1 LFTLSLVAAPAA
13 EYLAAMVGDIVK
25 LQGFMAAAACEPRAS
40 RGRLHPEEESATR
53 TAYQRDRD
61 RIIHCGAF
69 RRLKYK
75 TQVFVYSEG
84 ENYRTRLTHSLEVAQ
99 IARSICRFMGLNEDL
114 GEALALAHDLGHT
127 CFGHAGEDALQECM
141 DPFNGFD
148 HNAQSLRIVT
158 KLEHRYAAFDGLNLT
173 WEALEG
179 LVKHN
184 GPVIG
189 PDAVRKQRAVPLA
202 ITEYSAGHDLELAT
216 WPGAEAQVAA
226 FSDGIAYNAHD
237 FEDGLRAGLFA
248 LDEVRE
254 LPMVGP
260 FFKRMS
266 EHYPGIDRG
275 RLIHESLR
283 RLIAAMVDDV
293 IVETHRRWTST
304 APGTPAG
311 VRALRKPLVGF
322 SAEVE
327 AAEAAIREFLFS
339 RMYRHTRVNRM
350 TSKARRVVK
359 DLFSLLHAEPQ
370 LLPDDWR
377 DGSEV
382 AGSTR
387 TARKVADYIAGMT
400 DRFALDEHS
409 RLFDP
414 AVKP

>member
-1 LFTLSLVAAPAA
+1 
-13 EYLAAMVGDIVK
+13 MGDIAK
-25 LQGFMAAAACEPRAS
+25 LEGFLKSAAYDPART
-40 RGRLHPEEESATR
+40 RGRLHAEEESATR

-69 RRLKYK
+69 RLLKYK

-99 IARSICRFMGLNEDL
+99 IARSLCRFMGLNEDL
-114 GEALALAHDLGHT
+114 SEALALAHDLGHT

-141 DPFNGFD
+141 APFNGFD

-173 WEALEG
+173 WESLEG

-189 PDAVRKQRAVPLA
+189 PAAEKKRSGAPIPLA
-202 ITEYSAGHDLELAT
+202 ITEYNAGHDLELAT

-226 FSDGIAYNAHD
+226 FADDIAYNAHD
-237 FEDGLRAGLFA
+237 FDDGLRAGLFPLEDVIA
-248 LDEVRE
+248 LP
-254 LPMVGP
+254 LVGP
-260 FFKRMS
+260 IFKGVMDR
-266 EHYPGIDRG
+266 YPGVERT

-283 RLIAAMVDDV
+283 GLIAAMVNDV
-293 IVETHRRWTST
+293 ILETHRRWSI
-304 APGTPAG
+304 AKPDDANS
-311 VRALRKPLVGF
+311 VRALGKPLVGF
-322 SAEVE
+322 SDAVTE
-327 AAEAAIREFLFS
+327 AVKAIRAFLFA

-359 DLFSLLHAEPQ
+359 DLFTLLLAEPQ
-370 LLPDDWR
+370 LLPEDWR

-382 AGSTR
+382 AGSAR
-387 TARKVADYIAGMT
+387 TARRIADYIAGMT

>member
-1 LFTLSLVAAPAA
+1 MSEEIKNLEGFLGPVASDP
-13 EYLAAMVGDIVK
+13 EK
-25 LQGFMAAAACEPRAS
+25 S
-40 RGRLHPEEESATR
+40 RGRLHKEGESETR
-53 TAYQRDRD
+53 TVFQRDRD

-75 TQVFVYSEG
+75 TQVFVYGEG

-99 IARSICRFMGLNEDL
+99 IARSISRFMGLNEDL
-114 GEALALAHDLGHT
+114 AEALALAHDLGHT

-141 DPFNGFD
+141 APYNGFD

-158 KLEHRYAAFDGLNLT
+158 KLEHRYAEFDGLNLT

-184 GPVIG
+184 GPVVG
-189 PDAVRKQRAVPLA
+189 QPDSKPIPLA
-202 ITEYSAGHDLELAT
+202 ITEYNAAHDLELAT

-226 FSDGIAYNAHD
+226 LSDDIAYNAHD
-237 FEDGLRAGLFA
+237 FDDGLKAGLFP
-248 LDEVRE
+248 LESVME
-254 LPMVGP
+254 LPLVGDI
-260 FFKRMS
+260 FKTVSAR
-266 EHYPGIDRG
+266 YPDLDRQ

-283 RLIAAMVDDV
+283 TLIATMVNNV
-293 IVETHRRWTST
+293 ISETHRRFRTLKLSSS
-304 APGTPAG
+304 AD
-311 VRALRKPLVGF
+311 VRAQPDALVAF
-322 SAEVE
+322 SDEMATHDRAVKD
-327 AAEAAIREFLFS
+327 FLFPN
-339 RMYRHTRVNRM
+339 MYRHTRVIRM
-350 TSKARRVVK
+350 TSKARRIVG
-359 DLFSLLHAEPQ
+359 DLFKLLFEEPL

-377 DGSEV
+377 AEDDEPNSPK
-382 AGSTR
+382 

>member
-1 LFTLSLVAAPAA
+1 MSDDVKNLAGFLTAVASDPA
-13 EYLAAMVGDIVK
+13 K
-25 LQGFMAAAACEPRAS
+25 S
-40 RGRLHPEEESATR
+40 RGRLHREGESATR
-53 TAYQRDRD
+53 TVYQRDRD

-75 TQVFVYSEG
+75 TQVFVYGEG

-99 IARSICRFMGLNEDL
+99 IARSISRFMGLNEDL
-114 GEALALAHDLGHT
+114 AEALALAHDLGHT

-141 DPFNGFD
+141 AAYNGFD

-158 KLEHRYAAFDGLNLT
+158 KLEHRYAEFDGLNLT

-189 PDAVRKQRAVPLA
+189 QPDSKPVPLA
-202 ITEYSAGHDLELAT
+202 ITEYNATHDLELAT

-226 FSDGIAYNAHD
+226 LSDDIAYNAHD
-237 FEDGLRAGLFA
+237 FDDGLKAGLFPLEA
-248 LDEVRE
+248 VME
-254 LPMVGP
+254 LPLVGGI
-260 FFKRMS
+260 FKEISSR
-266 EHYPGIDRG
+266 YPGLDRQ

-283 RLIAAMVDDV
+283 TLIATMVNDV
-293 IVETHRRWTST
+293 IAETHRR
-304 APGTPAG
+304 
-311 VRALRKPLVGF
+311 F
-322 SAEVE
+322 SALKPSD
-327 AAEAAIREFLFS
+327 AAEVRSQEGALVAFSDEMAAHDRAVKGFLFPN
-339 RMYRHTRVNRM
+339 MYRHTRVVRM
-350 TSKARRVVK
+350 PSKARRIVRNLF
-359 DLFSLLHAEPQ
+359 DLLLDEPV
-370 LLPDDWR
+370 LLPEDWR
-377 DGSEV
+377 TDNDE
-382 AGSTR
+382 AKNPK

>member
-1 LFTLSLVAAPAA
+1 
-13 EYLAAMVGDIVK
+13 MGDIAK
-25 LQGFMAAAACEPRAS
+25 LQGFLKPAACEPSRT

-53 TAYQRDRD
+53 TAFQRDRD

-99 IARSICRFMGLNEDL
+99 IARSLCRFMGLNEDL

-141 DPFNGFD
+141 ARYNGFD

-173 WEALEG
+173 WETLEG

-184 GPVIG
+184 GPVVG
-189 PDAVRKQRAVPLA
+189 PAAEVKRKGEPVPLA
-202 ITEYSAGHDLELAT
+202 ITEYNAGHDLELET
-216 WPGAEAQVAA
+216 WPGAEAQIAA
-226 FSDGIAYNAHD
+226 FADGIAYNAHD
-237 FEDGLRAGLFA
+237 FDDGLKAGLFP
-248 LDEVRE
+248 LEDVIT
-254 LPMVGP
+254 LPLVGP
-260 FFKRMS
+260 IFKDVMDR
-266 EHYPGIDRG
+266 HPGIERT

-283 RLIAAMVDDV
+283 RLIAAMVNDV
-293 IVETHRRWTST
+293 IAETHRRWS
-304 APGTPAG
+304 AAKPGTAAG
-311 VRALRKPLVGF
+311 VRAMGTPLVGF
-322 SAEVE
+322 SDAITE
-327 AAEAAIREFLFS
+327 AEAAIRAFLFS

-359 DLFSLLHAEPQ
+359 DLFSLLLAEPL

-377 DGSEV
+377 DGTE
-382 AGSTR
+382 APNTAR
-387 TARKVADYIAGMT
+387 TARRVADYIAGMT